1 MYVLKKYADN
11 VDIPDTTDFSRNP
24 ETFEWKFDNY
34 YTTYASKMKNLSLK
48 IFNNINQI

>member
-11 VDIPDTTDFSRNP
+11 VDIPDTTDFGRNP

-34 YTTYASKMKNLSLK
+34 YTTFEDEEFEFEN
-48 IFNNINQI
+48 F